1 MAPSSAKCSAIPNL
15 PTFCHVL
22 HQHGVHAA
30 LGYLNR
36 GTTHR
41 YTGVF
46 RFDGQHSRNLVLF
59 DRYDARVRQ
68 GRAVPLVEAFC
79 SLVGSQRESL
89 QILDALAD
97 PRARQVNTLVVSYCG
112 VVLYDTQGQLY
123 GTLCHYDLD
132 LCQQIPLNLQL
143 LEVAAPLLYTALH
156 SAEDGRSTRAV

>member
-1 MAPSSAKCSAIPNL
+1 MASSSTNRSALPDL
-15 PTFCHVL
+15 PTFRQVL
-22 HQHGVHAA
+22 QQHGVHAA

-46 RFDGQHSRNLVLF
+46 RFDGQHSRNLMLF

-68 GRAVPLVEAFC
+68 GKDVPLVEAFC

-89 QILDALAD
+89 QILDALTD
-97 PRARQVNTLVVSYCG
+97 SRAQQVNTLVVSYCG
-112 VVLYDTQGQLY
+112 VVIYDADGQLY

-143 LEVAAPLLYTALH
+143 LEVAAPLLYAALQPAA
-156 SAEDGRSTRAV
+156 S